1 MISVQKDYMKK
12 FGLIILGVLMACGI
26 GVLADETADNELLYQ
41 TISQDGYRYYF
52 VKDYLHGNRIAAW
65 ITGIESSVVDS
76 AAMNGGVLKL
86 PDSLLYNNT
95 SYDIIEV
102 SIEMN
107 KYNPDLNGIYTL
119 ILPSK
124 AETVEYLSANS
135 TDLKIIDCGDS
146 LAVIKESFFQ
156 CSSLE
161 EIKWSAA
168 MVEIEDGSF
177 WKSGLKTLQLPDS
190 LIYLDLY
197 SFYENEQLEELDL
210 NKVERI
216 ETNSFT
222 RCSSLKRLV
231 IPPSVKYIGYES
243 FREMNSLEEIVFQDS
258 SDDLKIGPCVFSQCT
273 NLKRIYMERS
283 VPPSAY
289 DVYDCGDYDRGDKE
303 ITEEIPKIVFGQI
316 SSECRHCSEPLDPTK
331 VKLYV
336 PIGTAEAYR
345 NSVTW
350 GAFTD
355 IEEYDVSGMAETEL
369 RPDWKLYDNLNI
381 KAGAIELTNLNG
393 NAVSVYGID
402 GRLINS
408 SVATGTWTVDVP
420 HGVYLVKV
428 DSTTAKVMVK

>member
-1 MISVQKDYMKK
+1 
-12 FGLIILGVLMACGI
+12 
-26 GVLADETADNELLYQ
+26 
-41 TISQDGYRYYF
+41 
-52 VKDYLHGNRIAAW
+52 
-65 ITGIESSVVDS
+65 
-76 AAMNGGVLKL
+76 
-86 PDSLLYNNT
+86 
-95 SYDIIEV
+95 
-102 SIEMN
+102 
-107 KYNPDLNGIYTL
+107 
-119 ILPSK
+119 
-124 AETVEYLSANS
+124 
-135 TDLKIIDCGDS
+135 
-146 LAVIKESFFQ
+146 
-156 CSSLE
+156 
-161 EIKWSAA
+161 
-168 MVEIEDGSF
+168 
-177 WKSGLKTLQLPDS
+177 
-190 LIYLDLY
+190 
-197 SFYENEQLEELDL
+197 LEELDL

-222 RCSSLKRLV
+222 KCSALKRLV

-243 FREMNSLEEIVFQDS
+243 FREMDSLEEIVFQDS
-258 SDDLKIGPCVFSQCT
+258 SDDLKIGPCVFSQCP

-289 DVYDCGDYDRGDKE
+289 DVYYCGDYDPGDSE
-303 ITEEIPKIVFGQI
+303 ITEETPKIVFGQI
-316 SSECRHCSEPLDPTK
+316 SSECHSCNEALDPTK

-369 RPDWKLYDNLNI
+369 RPDWKLSDNLNI

-408 SVATGTWTVDVP
+408 GVATGTWTVAVP
-420 HGVYLVKV
+420 QGVYLVKV